1 MKKVEQKAIKLAKY
15 LFQKEI
21 LDKDLSES
29 FNGDIEDF
37 FTEMKIALKNK
48 FPNTKTKFK
57 MKSIHYANNFQN
69 EKLKNVAFILDD
81 IEEILCFNG
90 FSNHDK
96 NVDFFNKTITQNDF
110 EISPENLVITA
121 IDSLLQ

>member
-1 MKKVEQKAIKLAKY
+1 MKKVEQKAIELAKY

-96 NVDFFNKTITQNDF
+96 NVDFFNKTITQDNF
-110 EISPENLVITA
+110 EMSSENFVITA

>member
-1 MKKVEQKAIKLAKY
+1 MKKVEQKAIELAKY

-29 FNGDIEDF
+29 FNGDIEDSF
-37 FTEMKIALKNK
+37 MEMKIALKNK

-57 MKSIHYANNFQN
+57 MKSIHYANRFQN

-96 NVDFFNKTITQNDF
+96 NVDFFNKTITQNNF
-110 EISPENLVITA
+110 EMSSESFVITA

>member
-1 MKKVEQKAIKLAKY
+1 MDNIEQNAIKLAKY

-37 FTEMKIALKNK
+37 FTEMKISLKNK

-96 NVDFFNKTITQNDF
+96 NVDFFNKTITQDNF
-110 EISPENLVITA
+110 EMSSENFVITA

>member
-37 FTEMKIALKNK
+37 FMEMKISLKNK

-69 EKLKNVAFILDD
+69 EKLKNAAFILDD

-96 NVDFFNKTITQNDF
+96 NVDFFNKTITQDNF
-110 EISPENLVITA
+110 EMSSENLVITA

>member
-1 MKKVEQKAIKLAKY
+1 MKKVEQKAIELAKY

-21 LDKDLSES
+21 LDKDLSEI

-37 FTEMKIALKNK
+37 FMEMKISLKNK

-90 FSNHDK
+90 FSNHDE
-96 NVDFFNKTITQNDF
+96 NVDFFNKTITQNNF
-110 EISPENLVITA
+110 EMLPENLLITA

>member
-1 MKKVEQKAIKLAKY
+1 MGNIEQKAIELAKY
-15 LFQKEI
+15 FFQKEI

-37 FTEMKIALKNK
+37 FTEMKISLKNK

-90 FSNHDK
+90 FSNHDE
-96 NVDFFNKTITQNDF
+96 NVDFFNKTITQDNF
-110 EISPENLVITA
+110 EMLPENFVITA